1 MVLFDLYAPWIC
13 RSCCAMISMHVI
25 NQCILMLLHA
35 GRVTTSCH
43 GNSVFLLLVREV
55 LMDAPVNWH
64 HQHGYHDYGNSRC
77 SVVFFPQLLCHS
89 YVMETKKPTEP
100 CMWLTF
106 DYLLGTGAVDL
117 LLRAVSWED
126 SVKHIRLPLWRPT
139 QTQSAMT
146 KTV

>member
-1 MVLFDLYAPWIC
+1 M
-13 RSCCAMISMHVI
+13 R
-25 NQCILMLLHA
+25 
-35 GRVTTSCH
+35 
-43 GNSVFLLLVREV
+43 
-55 LMDAPVNWH
+55 
-64 HQHGYHDYGNSRC
+64 
-77 SVVFFPQLLCHS
+77 
-89 YVMETKKPTEP
+89 
-100 CMWLTF
+100 LTF